1 MIWVRRALT
10 VPLGILLLF
19 VLGAA
24 IVTLEVSDTFLDPGY
39 YPRELRDANFY
50 EFVMVDMPT
59 SALNE
64 ARQING
70 DMLPERFDENPLVTL
85 GLSTDDIV
93 ASLNTALPPAWL
105 QDVVEQVFDELG
117 LYIAGER
124 DEFAITVRAGDQA
137 VAMVSEVKGLLS
149 RADAYTLLFDEFVT
163 PVVDDALSENTLVG
177 LNITSEQ
184 LTGSV
189 RNTVPPEW
197 VQAQVE
203 AALDEVTPYLVG
215 ETDFFEI
222 RVQLA
227 DTAERALE
235 EIKALLRETDAYD
248 LLYDEV
254 VAPALRSSLGES
266 IELPVGVA
274 LTDGEVLK
282 ALREVAPPDWVQA
295 QTELVIDEAGPYLVG
310 RADDFAVTIS
320 LADNKRR
327 AQRVIAD
334 LISTKV
340 KEAAGRLP
348 ECTASQVGDVLSGA
362 LDSVPVCLPPDIH
375 YDELVDSIIVGVA
388 EAVDTFVLGAIP
400 NEFVFTDAI
409 LRDTLTQSGGQQN
422 VELLDQVRK
431 IVRDGWSYS
440 DADLRRDLFEAGGDK
455 AVQGLDDAREFLAD
469 GWTYTHL
476 DLREDLA
483 ANGDGSSLAGF
494 DRARSI
500 VGWARTLKLL
510 VYVPMI
516 LILLSIGFL
525 ASNRWSERIAWA
537 AGSLV
542 VTAGIIFLVSGP
554 IFDTIGESRIEKIV
568 ESSIAD
574 LELSGRFEKTQRLA
588 ADKLYE
594 IATSAVDGFA
604 AGIAMKSSFLLV
616 LGLLAMAIS
625 LGWSHIK
632 GFVQR
637 YRY

>member
-1 MIWVRRALT
+1 MIWVRRGLT

-19 VLGAA
+19 VLGTA
-24 IVTLEVSDTFLDPGY
+24 IVTLEVSDTFLNPGY
-39 YPRELRDANFY
+39 YPRELREANFY
-50 EFVMVDMPT
+50 EFVMVDVPT

-70 DMLPERFDENPLVTL
+70 DMLPARFDENPLVTL

-93 ASLNTALPPAWL
+93 ASLNTALPPEWL

-137 VAMVSEVKGLLS
+137 VAMVEEVKGLLS
-149 RADAYTLLFDEFVT
+149 RADAYTLLFDKFVT
-163 PVVDDALSENTLVG
+163 PAVNDALSENTPVG

-203 AALDEVTPYLVG
+203 AALDEVTPYFVG
-215 ETDFFEI
+215 ETDSFEI

-235 EIKALLRETDAYD
+235 EIKTLLRETDAYD

-254 VAPALRSSLGES
+254 IAPAVRSSLGGS
-266 IELPVGVA
+266 IALPIGIA
-274 LTDGEVLK
+274 LTDDEVLT
-282 ALREVAPPDWVQA
+282 ALREVAPPDWVKA
-295 QTELVIDEAGPYLVG
+295 QTERVIDEASPYLVG
-310 RADDFAVTIS
+310 RADEFAVTIS

-327 AQRVIAD
+327 AQQVIAD
-334 LISTKV
+334 LTSTKL

-348 ECTASQVGDVLSGA
+348 ECTASQVGDILSGT
-362 LDSVPVCLPPDIH
+362 LNSLPICVPPNLR
-375 YDELVDSIIVGVA
+375 YDELVDSIVA
-388 EAVDTFVLGAIP
+388 GISGAVDTYVLGAIP
-400 NEFVFTDAI
+400 DEFVFTDAI
-409 LRDTLTQSGGQQN
+409 LRDTLIQSGGQEN
-422 VELLDQVRK
+422 VELLDQVRR
-431 IVRDGWSYS
+431 IVRDGWAYS
-440 DADLRRDLFEAGGDK
+440 DTDLRRDLFEAGGDD
-455 AVQGLDDAREFLAD
+455 AVRRLDNVREFLAD
-469 GWTYTHL
+469 GWTYTHT

-494 DRARSI
+494 DRARRI
-500 VGWARTLKLL
+500 VSWARKLRLL

-516 LILLSIGFL
+516 LLLLSIGFL
-525 ASNRWSERIAWA
+525 AGNRWSERIAWA

-554 IFDTIGESRIEKIV
+554 IFDTMGEARIENV
-568 ESSIAD
+568 AESSIAD
-574 LELSGRFEKTQRLA
+574 IEVSDHFAKTQRLA
-588 ADKLYE
+588 TDKLYE
-594 IATSAVDGFA
+594 IASSAADGFA
-604 AGIAMKSSFLLV
+604 SGIAMKSSFLLV
-616 LGLLAMAIS
+616 LGLLAMVIS
-625 LGWSHIK
+625 LGWSHIRE
-632 GFVQR
+632 FVQR

>member
-24 IVTLEVSDTFLDPGY
+24 IAIVEVSDTFLDPGY

-50 EFVMVDMPT
+50 EFVMVDVPT

-64 ARQING
+64 ARQIDG
-70 DMLPERFDENPLVTL
+70 DTLPERFDENPLVTL

-93 ASLNTALPPAWL
+93 ASLNTALPPEWL
-105 QDVVEQVFDELG
+105 QGVVEQVFDELG

-124 DEFAITVRAGDQA
+124 DEFMITVGAGDQA
-137 VAMVSEVKGLLS
+137 VAMVSELKELLS

-163 PVVDDALSENTLVG
+163 PAVDDALSENTPVG

-197 VQAQVE
+197 LQSQVE
-203 AALDEVTPYLVG
+203 AALDELTPYFVG
-215 ETDFFEI
+215 DTDSFEI

-235 EIKALLRETDAYD
+235 EIKTLLRETDAYV

-254 VAPALRSSLGES
+254 VAPAVRSSLGES
-266 IELPVGVA
+266 IELPIGIA
-274 LTDGEVLK
+274 LTDGEVIA
-282 ALREVAPPDWVQA
+282 ALREVAPPDWVQV
-295 QTELVIDEAGPYLVG
+295 QTEHIIDEAGPYLIG
-310 RADDFAVTIS
+310 KADHFAVTVS
-320 LADNKRR
+320 LANNKRR
-327 AQRVIAD
+327 AQQVIAD
-334 LISTKV
+334 LTSTKV

-348 ECTASQVGDVLSGA
+348 ECTASQVSNVLSGT
-362 LDSVPVCLPPDIH
+362 LDSLPICVPPGILFDA
-375 YDELVDSIIVGVA
+375 LVGSIVAGVSG
-388 EAVDTFVLGAIP
+388 AVDTYVLGAIP
-400 NEFVFTDAI
+400 NDFEFTDVI
-409 LRDTLTQSGGQQN
+409 LRDTLIRSGGQEN
-422 VELLDQVRK
+422 VERLDQVRK

-440 DADLRRDLFEAGGDK
+440 DADLRRDLFEAGGDD
-455 AVQGLDDAREFLAD
+455 AIQRLDDVREFLAD
-469 GWTYTHL
+469 GWTYTHR
-476 DLREDLA
+476 DLRDDLA
-483 ANGDGSSLAGF
+483 SSGDGSSLAEL

-500 VGWARTLKLL
+500 VGWARTLKLF

-525 ASNRWSERIAWA
+525 AGNRWSERIAWA

-554 IFDTIGESRIEKIV
+554 IFNVVGEPRVEKAA

-574 LELSGRFEKTQRLA
+574 LEVSGHFAKTQRLA

-604 AGIAMKSSFLLV
+604 SGIAMKSSFLLV
-616 LGLLAMAIS
+616 LGLLAMTIS

>member
-10 VPLGILLLF
+10 VPLGILLLL
-19 VLGAA
+19 VLSAA
-24 IVTLEVSDTFLDPGY
+24 IVILEVGDTFLDPGY

-50 EFVMVDMPT
+50 EFVMVDVPT

-70 DMLPERFDENPLVTL
+70 ETLPERFDENPLVTL

-93 ASLNTALPPAWL
+93 ASLNTALPPTWL

-137 VAMVSEVKGLLS
+137 VAMVTEVKGLLS

-163 PVVDDALSENTLVG
+163 PAVDDALSENTLVG

-203 AALDEVTPYLVG
+203 AALDEVTPYFVG
-215 ETDFFEI
+215 ETDSFEI

-227 DTAERALE
+227 DTAGRALE
-235 EIKALLRETDAYD
+235 EIKTLLRETDAYD

-254 VAPALRSSLGES
+254 VAPAVRNSLGES
-266 IELPVGVA
+266 IQLPIGIA
-274 LTDGEVLK
+274 LTDGEVLT
-282 ALREVAPPDWVQA
+282 ALREVASPDWVQA
-295 QTELVIDEAGPYLVG
+295 QTERVIDEAGPYLVG
-310 RADDFAVTIS
+310 RAETFLVPIS
-320 LADNKRR
+320 LVDNKRR

-334 LISTKV
+334 LTSAKV

-348 ECTASQVGDVLSGA
+348 ECTARQVGDVLSGT
-362 LDSVPVCLPPDIH
+362 LDSLPICLPPDIR
-375 YDELVDSIIVGVA
+375 YDELVDGIVAGVS
-388 EAVDTFVLGAIP
+388 EAVDTYVLGAIP
-400 NEFVFTDAI
+400 DEFDFTDAI
-409 LRDTLTQSGGQQN
+409 LRDALIQSGGQEN
-422 VELLDQVRK
+422 VELLDQVRE
-431 IVRDGWSYS
+431 IVRDGWAYG
-440 DADLRRDLFEAGGDK
+440 DADLRRDLFEAGGDD
-455 AVQGLDDAREFLAD
+455 AVQRLDDVREFLAD

-483 ANGDGSSLAGF
+483 VNGDGSSLAEF
-494 DRARSI
+494 DRARNIIS
-500 VGWARTLKLL
+500 WARTLKLL
-510 VYVPMI
+510 VYIPMI

-525 ASNRWSERIAWA
+525 AGNRWSERIAWA
-537 AGSLV
+537 AGSLA

-554 IFDTIGESRIEKIV
+554 IFDTMGETRIEKAA

-574 LELSGRFEKTQRLA
+574 LDISGHFAKTQRLA

-604 AGIAMKSSFLLV
+604 SGVAMKSSFLLV
-616 LGLLAMAIS
+616 IGLLALVIS
-625 LGWSHIK
+625 LGWSRIRE
-632 GFVQR
+632 FVQR